1 MVRKVIKQGNNTLTI
16 TLPRTWSSKFNIQG
30 GDELGVEEKG
40 KSLILT
46 SKKEGSSESVEINI
60 DSSEKFLK
68 RSITS
73 LYRQGVDE
81 IKVNFKDNKVLT
93 LLQKET
99 SSLLGFEIVEQ
110 GKNYCIIKNVA
121 VAMESEFSTIIKRIF
136 LMLKTNFAE
145 IIIAIKDKDYTELE
159 NIKENEKINNKL
171 VNFCQRTINKKGQLE
186 NYNITSTFSM
196 VSQLERVADDLR
208 DICQILSDNKTQIIS
223 KETLDLINSCGNIF
237 NKMYNYYYK
246 FSAEQL
252 VEMTR
257 EESETIKKCK
267 ELIQKKK
274 GFETLIIYHVMS
286 IIKQLHHITDV
297 M

>member
-30 GDELGVEEKG
+30 GDELNVEEKG

-46 SKKEGSSESVEINI
+46 SKKDSNFESVEIDIEN
-60 DSSEKFLK
+60 SKKFLK

-136 LMLKTNFAE
+136 LMLKTNFSE
-145 IIIAIKDKDYTELE
+145 IIIAIKEKDYAELE

-186 NYNITSTFSM
+186 NYKITSTFYM
-196 VSQLERVADDLR
+196 VSQLEQVADDLR
-208 DICQILSDNKTQIIS
+208 DICQTLIDNKTPAIS
-223 KETLDLINSCGNIF
+223 KETLDLINACGNIF
-237 NKMYNYYYK
+237 NKMYTYYYK
-246 FSAEQL
+246 FNTEQL
-252 VEMTR
+252 LEMTS
-257 EESETIKKCK
+257 EEEETMKKCK
-267 ELIQKKK
+267 ELIQKKQS
-274 GFETLIIYHVMS
+274 FEAIIIYHVMS
-286 IIKQLHHITDV
+286 IIKQVHHITDV

>member
-16 TLPRTWSSKFNIQG
+16 TLPRTWVSKFDIQG
-30 GDELGVEEKG
+30 GDELDVEEKG
-40 KSLILT
+40 KSIILS
-46 SKKEGSSESVEINI
+46 SKKDDKSESVEINI
-60 DSSEKFLK
+60 ESAEKFLR

-81 IKVNFKDNKVLT
+81 IKVNFKDTKVLA
-93 LLQKET
+93 LIQKET
-99 SSLLGFEIVEQ
+99 NSLLGFEIVEQ

-145 IIIAIKDKDYTELE
+145 IVVAIKEKDYVELE

-186 NYNITSTFSM
+186 NYKITSTFNM
-196 VSQLERVADDLR
+196 VSQLEQIADDLR
-208 DICQILSDNKTQIIS
+208 DICQVIIENKKTNLS
-223 KETLDLINSCGNIF
+223 KETLDLILSCGNIF
-237 NKMYNYYYK
+237 NTMYGYYYK
-246 FSAEQL
+246 FNTEQL
-252 VEMTR
+252 LEMTR
-257 EESETIKKCK
+257 AEEETLKKAK
-267 ELIQKKK
+267 ELIQKKQ
-274 GFETLIIYHVMS
+274 GFEAIVIYHVLS